1 MTTIASTSKPAP
13 VGTEHQVPVR
23 GVADLSLV
31 GQLRLNLSALG
42 IDANAPD
49 FAERLSR
56 LAMDNE
62 PYGFEMSAKGELV
75 VMPPPGPDGNLD
87 ERDVNDSLSDWRR
100 NNTGEN
106 YTQTALF
113 LLQGVCRRMP
123 DAAWITQERY
133 DNLTQH
139 ERSVEIIGAPDFVV
153 EVRSR
158 TDNIADGLAKMQ
170 EWMDGGARLGWYLD
184 PYETRVYV
192 FRPDQ
197 PVEIL
202 DNPENLSGEDVLPG
216 FVFEVRRLIFARH
229 NPQSGHG
236 E

>member
-1 MTTIASTSKPAP
+1 MTTVAKPISRAGAAAEADAGLPLSAP
-13 VGTEHQVPVR
+13 
-23 GVADLSLV
+23 LSL
-31 GQLRLNLSALG
+31 NLAALG
-42 IDANAPD
+42 VDPSTPD
-49 FAERLSR
+49 FGKRISR
-56 LAMDNE
+56 LAIDNE
-62 PYGFEMSAKGELV
+62 PYVFEISAKGELI

-113 LLQGVCRRMP
+113 RLQEVGRRMP

-133 DNLTQH
+133 DNLTPH

-158 TDNIADGLAKMQ
+158 TDRVDAGLAKMQ
-170 EWMDGGARLGWYLD
+170 EWMDGGARLGWYID
-184 PYETRVYV
+184 PYGRRVHV
-192 FRPDQ
+192 FRPGQ
-197 PVEIL
+197 SAEIL
-202 DNPENLSGEDVLPG
+202 DNPETLSGEDVLTG
-216 FVFEVRRLIFARH
+216 FVFEVKRLVFDRYAELT
-229 NPQSGHG
+229 GHG